1 MRRKNTKTN
10 YLLEKIASLL
20 ANEKRGKLL
29 DLGCGDGDYSFRLK
43 EPGFDV
49 IAADLDEKRFK
60 YRGEINFKVCDVAAE
75 PLPFSDEA
83 FDYVIAAELIE
94 HLKNPYAA
102 IGEINRVLKRSDQ
115 FILSTLSPG
124 AIPS

>member
-49 IAADLDEKRFK
+49 IAADLDEKGLNTAVKLISRYAMSPPNPCLFPMK
-60 YRGEINFKVCDVAAE
+60 
-75 PLPFSDEA
+75 PL
-83 FDYVIAAELIE
+83 IM
-94 HLKNPYAA
+94 
-102 IGEINRVLKRSDQ
+102 
-115 FILSTLSPG
+115 
-124 AIPS
+124 

>member
-1 MRRKNTKTN
+1 MQRKEPEIN

-20 ANEKRGKLL
+20 INEKRGKLL

-60 YRGEINFKVCDVAAE
+60 HRGEINFRVCDVAE
-75 PLPFSDEA
+75 PLPFPDGT
-83 FDYVIAAELIE
+83 FDYRQ
-94 HLKNPYAA
+94 HM
-102 IGEINRVLKRSDQ
+102 GEYY
-115 FILSTLSPG
+115 F
-124 AIPS
+124 